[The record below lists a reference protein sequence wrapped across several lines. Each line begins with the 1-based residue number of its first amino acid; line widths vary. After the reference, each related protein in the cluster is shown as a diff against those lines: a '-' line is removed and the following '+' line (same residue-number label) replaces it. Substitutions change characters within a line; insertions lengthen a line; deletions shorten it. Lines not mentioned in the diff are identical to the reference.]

1 MIAREDSRLRLVAC
15 ALAALLLAALM
26 AAPAGAEAPFGGETD
41 GDCVYTLLD
50 AEGNALTM
58 RGGRMYEGDEY
69 IGGDDGW
76 YRVVSVDDAAQ
87 TATAEY
93 LGSANVDEADLAAF
107 ATKASESEASGD
119 GRKLVAMYSTH
130 SDESYVPED
139 GTASKWQNAGIYD
152 VGDSLKEALE
162 ERGIEAVYSKETFL
176 PHDADAYNRSR
187 RTAEELLKQNPDALL
202 DIHRDAVPAEQ
213 YETEVDGEN
222 ISKVRLF
229 VGRNNQN
236 SAENKAFAQQIKAE
250 ADKEYPG
257 LIKDIYIGK
266 GNYNQELY
274 PHALLLEFGTHEIE
288 KEKAQEAAGYIAEV
302 LDNVLY
308 GGAAKAEGGKGTSG
322 KAVAKGIGWVI
333 GIALIAAVAYAL
345 LSTGSLKGAWQ
356 KLGRHASEVTGGLL
370 GDKDRDEK

>member
-1 MIAREDSRLRLVAC
+1 MKRFLILLC
-15 ALAALLLAALM
+15 LLLAISP
-26 AAPAGAEAPFGGETD
+26 AAMGEMD

-50 AEGNALTM
+50 ANGNALTM
-58 RGGRMYEGDEY
+58 RAGRMYEGDEY
-69 IGGDDGW
+69 IAANDGL

-93 LGSANVDEADLAAF
+93 LGQATADEAALAAF
-107 ATKASESEASGD
+107 SAFAEDAKGD
-119 GRKLVAMYSTH
+119 EKKLVAMYSTH
-130 SDESYVPED
+130 SDESYVPSD
-139 GTASKWQNAGIYD
+139 GTSSKWQGAGIYD
-152 VGDSLKEALE
+152 VGDSLKKALE

-187 RTAEELLKQNPDALL
+187 STAEELLKKNPDALL

-213 YETEVDGEN
+213 YETEVDGED

-236 SAENKAFAQQIKAE
+236 SAENKAFAQQIKKA
-250 ADKEYPG
+250 ADEKYPG

-288 KEKAQEAAGYIAEV
+288 KEKAEEATNYIAEV
-302 LDNVLY
+302 LDDVLY
-308 GGAAKAEGGKGTSG
+308 GGAAKAESGKGTQG
-322 KAVAKGIGWVI
+322 GAVATGIGWVV
-333 GIALIAAVAYAL
+333 LIAVLAAAGYAL
-345 LSTGSLKGAWQ
+345 ASTGSLKGAWQ
-356 KLGRHASEVTGGLL
+356 KLRRSASEISGGLF
-370 GDKDRDEK
+370 GKKKD

>member
-1 MIAREDSRLRLVAC
+1 MRRAMLLLC
-15 ALAALLLAALM
+15 ALLALMPAAL
-26 AAPAGAEAPFGGETD
+26 GEMD

-50 AEGNALTM
+50 ESGGVLTM

-69 IGGDDGW
+69 IAGDDGL
-76 YRVVSVDDAAQ
+76 YRVVSVDDAAM

-93 LGSANVDEADLAAF
+93 LGKAVADEDALAAF
-107 ATKASESEASGD
+107 GAAAEADAGKAGGD

-139 GTASKWQNAGIYD
+139 GTSSKWNDAGIYD
-152 VGDSLKEALE
+152 VGERLKKALE
-162 ERGIEAVYSKETFL
+162 KRGIEAVYSRDTFL

-187 RTAEELLKQNPDALL
+187 RTAEELLKQRPDALL

-213 YETEVDGEN
+213 YETEVAGED

-236 SAENKAFAQQIKAE
+236 SAENKAFAQQIKKA
-250 ADKEYPG
+250 ADEKYPG

-288 KEKAQEAAGYIAEV
+288 KEKAMDAADYVAEV
-302 LDNVLY
+302 LNDVLY
-308 GGAAKAEGGKGTSG
+308 GASAKAEGGKATQGS
-322 KAVAKGIGWVI
+322 AVGRGIGWVVA
-333 GIALIAAVAYAL
+333 IAAIAAVAYAL
-345 LSTGSLKGAWQ
+345 AATGGFRAAWQ
-356 KLGRHASEVTGGLL
+356 KLGRTASEISGGLF
-370 GDKDRDEK
+370 GKRK